1 MTKQEVIELVKSGRL
16 RGFLTPEAAR
26 YAINI
31 EEMGTYTGIVLVNPD
46 MKEAAYPVFNLD
58 RAMERLQYIDTPEE
72 TAEILAGTINRFL
85 QTAPKSSDININGLR
100 EKLSNYN
107 AAKPYIFMDAVS
119 HKYNNDRAVI
129 HEINGM
135 KFVPKIMI
143 SDEERMRAVSPVPKD
158 WLIEQGISEDR
169 LIDDAISNTANITHA
184 SIKSINEVITSIDD
198 SLEIPYLPEMIVV
211 TSESKAGGASVIL
224 DDNVRQQVSSLYE
237 GKDFFVIPSSTHEV
251 ITVPVNNFFTP
262 DSDTLKPNENV
273 LGAIKQLIAKNDI
286 DVYILSAYLSD
297 SHYALDEKN
306 AWLDKYLPE
315 LPQEKRLFVPC
326 GTDKSIVVP
335 GHIKHDDYLLD
346 DYTKNLSEW
355 EPPARGIKLI
365 NGINHTNGTWQVSDV
380 PIAFEEINGSAHG
393 YYSHATDSIAIQSG
407 MSESQTL
414 KTMIHEIAHSILHND
429 NVADAKEKD
438 RQTKEVEAE
447 SVAYTVCK
455 HFGIDSSDYSFG
467 YIAGWS
473 ANKELNELKSS
484 L

>member
-1 MTKQEVIELVKSGRL
+1 MCYIILARSIKRGFKTGVNLLRQVCTFVLSPFFMQKCDGIRHNYYLIQTERTVNFMTKNEVIELVKSGRL
-16 RGFLTPEAAR
+16 RGFLPPEMAQ
-26 YAINI
+26 YEVNV
-31 EEMGTYTGIVLVNPD
+31 EQMGSYTGIVLVNQEQ
-46 MKEAAYPVFNLD
+46 KSAAYPVFNLD

-107 AAKPYIFMDAVS
+107 TAKPYIFMDAVS
-119 HKYNNDRAVI
+119 YKYNNDRAVI

-184 SIKSINEVITSIDD
+184 SIKSINEVISSIDD

-262 DSDTLKPNENV
+262 DSDTLKGIMGMISEVNDTLDNEEI
-273 LGAIKQLIAKNDI
+273 LGYSVSIYNAKNHTLEKGTEYCINKQI
-286 DVYILSAYLSD
+286 DKVREY
-297 SHYALDEKN
+297 
-306 AWLDKYLPE
+306 
-315 LPQEKRLFVPC
+315 R
-326 GTDKSIVVP
+326 
-335 GHIKHDDYLLD
+335 
-346 DYTKNLSEW
+346 
-355 EPPARGIKLI
+355 
-365 NGINHTNGTWQVSDV
+365 
-380 PIAFEEINGSAHG
+380 
-393 YYSHATDSIAIQSG
+393 
-407 MSESQTL
+407 
-414 KTMIHEIAHSILHND
+414 
-429 NVADAKEKD
+429 
-438 RQTKEVEAE
+438 
-447 SVAYTVCK
+447 
-455 HFGIDSSDYSFG
+455 ID
-467 YIAGWS
+467 
-473 ANKELNELKSS
+473 ELKEMRESNPDIRPDDEHPKFNM
-484 L
+484 

>member
-1 MTKQEVIELVKSGRL
+1 MCYPIIAISIKRGFKTGVNLLRQVRTFVLSPFFMQKSDGFRHSQMKGRENMTKQEVIELVKSGRL
-16 RGFLTPEAAR
+16 RGFLTPEAAK

-58 RAMERLQYIDTPEE
+58 RAMEKLQYIDTPEE

-184 SIKSINEVITSIDD
+184 SIKSINEVISSIDD

-262 DSDTLKPNENV
+262 DSDTLKGIMGMISEVNDTLDNEEI
-273 LGAIKQLIAKNDI
+273 LGYSVSIYNAKNHTLEKGTEYCINKQI
-286 DVYILSAYLSD
+286 DKVREY
-297 SHYALDEKN
+297 
-306 AWLDKYLPE
+306 
-315 LPQEKRLFVPC
+315 R
-326 GTDKSIVVP
+326 
-335 GHIKHDDYLLD
+335 
-346 DYTKNLSEW
+346 
-355 EPPARGIKLI
+355 
-365 NGINHTNGTWQVSDV
+365 
-380 PIAFEEINGSAHG
+380 
-393 YYSHATDSIAIQSG
+393 
-407 MSESQTL
+407 
-414 KTMIHEIAHSILHND
+414 
-429 NVADAKEKD
+429 
-438 RQTKEVEAE
+438 
-447 SVAYTVCK
+447 
-455 HFGIDSSDYSFG
+455 ID
-467 YIAGWS
+467 
-473 ANKELNELKSS
+473 ELKEMRESNPDIRPDDEHPKFNM
-484 L
+484 

>member
-1 MTKQEVIELVKSGRL
+1 MNLLWQVRTFVLSPFFMQKCDGIRHNYYLIQTERTVNFMTKNEVIELVKSGRL
-16 RGFLTPEAAR
+16 RGFLPPEMAQ
-26 YAINI
+26 YEVNV
-31 EEMGTYTGIVLVNPD
+31 EQMGSYTGIVLVNPEQ
-46 MKEAAYPVFNLD
+46 KSAAYPVFNLD

-85 QTAPKSSDININGLR
+85 QTAPKSSDINVNGLR

-184 SIKSINEVITSIDD
+184 SIKSINEVISSIDD

-262 DSDTLKPNENV
+262 DSDTLKGIMGMISEVNDTLDNEEI
-273 LGAIKQLIAKNDI
+273 LGYSVSIYNAKNHTLEKGTEYCINKQI
-286 DVYILSAYLSD
+286 DKVREY
-297 SHYALDEKN
+297 
-306 AWLDKYLPE
+306 
-315 LPQEKRLFVPC
+315 R
-326 GTDKSIVVP
+326 
-335 GHIKHDDYLLD
+335 
-346 DYTKNLSEW
+346 
-355 EPPARGIKLI
+355 
-365 NGINHTNGTWQVSDV
+365 
-380 PIAFEEINGSAHG
+380 
-393 YYSHATDSIAIQSG
+393 
-407 MSESQTL
+407 
-414 KTMIHEIAHSILHND
+414 
-429 NVADAKEKD
+429 
-438 RQTKEVEAE
+438 
-447 SVAYTVCK
+447 
-455 HFGIDSSDYSFG
+455 ID
-467 YIAGWS
+467 
-473 ANKELNELKSS
+473 ELKEMRESNPDIRPDDEHPKFNM
-484 L
+484 

>member
-1 MTKQEVIELVKSGRL
+1 MAGSHICFKSFFYAEKCDGFRHSQMKGRENMTKQEVIELVKSGRL
-16 RGFLTPEAAR
+16 RGFLTPDSAR

-58 RAMERLQYIDTPEE
+58 RAMERLQYINTPEE

-119 HKYNNDRAVI
+119 HRYNNDRAVV

-158 WLIEQGISEDR
+158 WLVEQGISEDR
-169 LIDDAISNTANITHA
+169 LIDDAISNTDSITHT
-184 SIKSINEVITSIDD
+184 SIKPINEVISSIDD
-198 SLEIPYLPEMIVV
+198 SIEIPYLPEMIVV

-262 DSDTLKPNENV
+262 DSDTLKGIMGMISEVNDTLDNEEI
-273 LGAIKQLIAKNDI
+273 LGYSVSIYNAKNHTLEKGTEYCINKQI
-286 DVYILSAYLSD
+286 DKVREY
-297 SHYALDEKN
+297 
-306 AWLDKYLPE
+306 
-315 LPQEKRLFVPC
+315 R
-326 GTDKSIVVP
+326 
-335 GHIKHDDYLLD
+335 
-346 DYTKNLSEW
+346 
-355 EPPARGIKLI
+355 
-365 NGINHTNGTWQVSDV
+365 
-380 PIAFEEINGSAHG
+380 
-393 YYSHATDSIAIQSG
+393 
-407 MSESQTL
+407 
-414 KTMIHEIAHSILHND
+414 
-429 NVADAKEKD
+429 
-438 RQTKEVEAE
+438 
-447 SVAYTVCK
+447 
-455 HFGIDSSDYSFG
+455 ID
-467 YIAGWS
+467 
-473 ANKELNELKSS
+473 ELKEMRESNPDIRPDDEHPKFNM
-484 L
+484 

>member
-1 MTKQEVIELVKSGRL
+1 MKGKENMTKQEVIELVKSGRL
-16 RGFLTPEAAR
+16 RGFLTPEAAK

-58 RAMERLQYIDTPEE
+58 RAMEKLQYIDTPEE

-85 QTAPKSSDININGLR
+85 QTAPKGSDININGLR

-119 HKYNNDRAVI
+119 YKYNNDRAVI

-184 SIKSINEVITSIDD
+184 SIKSINEVISSIDD
-198 SLEIPYLPEMIVV
+198 SVEIPYLPEMIVV

-262 DSDTLKPNENV
+262 DSDTLKGIMGMISEVNDTLDNEEI
-273 LGAIKQLIAKNDI
+273 LGYSVSIYNAKNHTLEKGTEYCINKQI
-286 DVYILSAYLSD
+286 DKVREY
-297 SHYALDEKN
+297 
-306 AWLDKYLPE
+306 
-315 LPQEKRLFVPC
+315 R
-326 GTDKSIVVP
+326 
-335 GHIKHDDYLLD
+335 
-346 DYTKNLSEW
+346 
-355 EPPARGIKLI
+355 
-365 NGINHTNGTWQVSDV
+365 
-380 PIAFEEINGSAHG
+380 
-393 YYSHATDSIAIQSG
+393 
-407 MSESQTL
+407 
-414 KTMIHEIAHSILHND
+414 
-429 NVADAKEKD
+429 
-438 RQTKEVEAE
+438 
-447 SVAYTVCK
+447 
-455 HFGIDSSDYSFG
+455 ID
-467 YIAGWS
+467 
-473 ANKELNELKSS
+473 ELKEMRESNPDIRPDDEHPKFNM
-484 L
+484 

>member
-1 MTKQEVIELVKSGRL
+1 MCYPIIAISIKRGFKTGVNLLWQVRTFVLSPFFMQKCDGFRHSQMKGRENMTKQEVIELVKSGRL

-262 DSDTLKPNENV
+262 DSDTLKGIMGMISEVNDTLDNEEI
-273 LGAIKQLIAKNDI
+273 LGYSVSIYNAKNHTLEKGTEYCINKQI
-286 DVYILSAYLSD
+286 DKVREY
-297 SHYALDEKN
+297 
-306 AWLDKYLPE
+306 
-315 LPQEKRLFVPC
+315 R
-326 GTDKSIVVP
+326 
-335 GHIKHDDYLLD
+335 
-346 DYTKNLSEW
+346 
-355 EPPARGIKLI
+355 
-365 NGINHTNGTWQVSDV
+365 
-380 PIAFEEINGSAHG
+380 
-393 YYSHATDSIAIQSG
+393 
-407 MSESQTL
+407 
-414 KTMIHEIAHSILHND
+414 
-429 NVADAKEKD
+429 
-438 RQTKEVEAE
+438 
-447 SVAYTVCK
+447 
-455 HFGIDSSDYSFG
+455 ID
-467 YIAGWS
+467 
-473 ANKELNELKSS
+473 ELKEMRESNPDIRPDDEHPKFNM
-484 L
+484 

>member
-1 MTKQEVIELVKSGRL
+1 MCYIILARSIKRGFKTGVNLLRQVCTFVLSPFFMQKCDGIRHSQMKGRENMTKQEVIELVKSGRL
-16 RGFLTPEAAR
+16 RGFLTPEAAK

-58 RAMERLQYIDTPEE
+58 RAMEKLQYIDTPEE

-184 SIKSINEVITSIDD
+184 SIKSINEVISSIDD

-262 DSDTLKPNENV
+262 DSDTLKGIMGMISEVNDTLDNEEI
-273 LGAIKQLIAKNDI
+273 LGYSVSIYNAKNHTLEKGTEYCINKQI
-286 DVYILSAYLSD
+286 DKVREY
-297 SHYALDEKN
+297 
-306 AWLDKYLPE
+306 
-315 LPQEKRLFVPC
+315 R
-326 GTDKSIVVP
+326 
-335 GHIKHDDYLLD
+335 
-346 DYTKNLSEW
+346 
-355 EPPARGIKLI
+355 
-365 NGINHTNGTWQVSDV
+365 
-380 PIAFEEINGSAHG
+380 
-393 YYSHATDSIAIQSG
+393 
-407 MSESQTL
+407 
-414 KTMIHEIAHSILHND
+414 
-429 NVADAKEKD
+429 
-438 RQTKEVEAE
+438 
-447 SVAYTVCK
+447 
-455 HFGIDSSDYSFG
+455 ID
-467 YIAGWS
+467 
-473 ANKELNELKSS
+473 ELKEMRESNPDIRPDDEHPKFN